1 MKILFLSVLLITSN
15 IVIGQKINY
24 SIEFGSNVSF
34 LSDYMT
40 RLEYSCRT
48 FNHYN
53 NETKLYKRNGGVGY
67 GATVG
72 TKLKFK
78 LNEQFYLISGLSLN
92 YLVNK
97 ISTTLLYST
106 YGYHNTIIDHPT
118 PLLLTHENIMIYW
131 LEYLDNY
138 VLIDENGLPIYLRE
152 NMDSEDYK
160 INEKIKNIYL
170 SIPIMLGFSVSRKI
184 DFTIGVKTNILLN
197 SDIATSYPVENN
209 DINKNNLS
217 YSRKFLFS
225 FQCGFSFKISE
236 KISLLTNYQR
246 SFGSMIR
253 FNSRYNVSEGNNVSV
268 ISFGINY
275 LLKKKQRATHNK
287 NLNQ

>member
-1 MKILFLSVLLITSN
+1 MKILFLSVLLLTSN

-40 RLEYSCRT
+40 RLEYSHRV
-48 FNHYN
+48 YN
-53 NETKLYKRNGGVGY
+53 YYYYEVNTKLYKRDGDIGY
-67 GATVG
+67 GANIG
-72 TKLKFK
+72 ARMKYK
-78 LNEQFYLISGLSLN
+78 LNEQFYLVSGLSLN
-92 YLVNK
+92 YFTNK
-97 ISTTLLYST
+97 ITTTLLYST
-106 YGYHNTIIDHPT
+106 YDYKVFVSDQQ
-118 PLLLTHENIMIYW
+118 PLLLMYENIDVYG
-131 LEYLDNY
+131 LDFRDRY
-138 VLIDENGLPIYLRE
+138 VKMDENGLPIYFW
-152 NMDSEDYK
+152 NFEDYK
-160 INEKIKNIYL
+160 IIEKIKNIYL
-170 SIPIMLGFSVSRKI
+170 SIPILLGFSVSRKI
-184 DFTIGVKTNILLN
+184 DFAFGCKTNILLN

-275 LLKKKQRATHNK
+275 LLKKKQRANHNK